1 MLGYD
6 EILTI
11 YKYISMD
18 FTASQIAMQMN
29 IAPSTLYRIIARNT
43 EVKQRNNPGL
53 CYRYH
58 DCEHLSECRKK
69 IERCPAECE
78 RFEKHLCGKLR
89 RFPFVCDFCG
99 TQSYCTKARRYWNPV
114 LVYENRRKRQRR
126 ARSHLSLSK
135 ARIAAFDDWLA
146 PFIKKKLS
154 IEAVRSRFPEA
165 FPVSTATVRRWI
177 DKGHMSIRRI
187 DLPRAAT
194 FRAKNAYALR
204 RPSEA
209 RPLLKFG
216 HTYPYFLAH
225 LKAHP
230 EASVIEMDTVHGLAK
245 EERKLLT
252 FYHRQSHLQFA
263 VLIPDLRPASVS
275 GVVRTFQRRL
285 APRFTAL
292 FDVILA
298 DNGVEFDDLITS
310 SVDSETGEVL
320 SRVFYTRPYRAGDK
334 GGCERNHELFRS
346 FVPKGHGL
354 SELTQKDIDFM
365 FSMINS
371 YPRESLNWKAPID
384 VFKHYFPEET
394 LDLLSLRKV
403 PLEDLTLKR

>member
-11 YKYISMD
+11 YKYISLH
-18 FTASQIAMQMN
+18 FTASQIATKMN
-29 IAPSTLYRIIARNT
+29 ISPSTLYRMIRANI
-43 EVKQRNNPGL
+43 EIKKQFKHPHS
-53 CYRYH
+53 YRYH
-58 DCEHLSECRKK
+58 ECKNIPECRKT
-69 IERCPAECE
+69 IERCPLDCE
-78 RFEKHLCGKLR
+78 RFEKYLCDKLHH
-89 RFPFVCDFCG
+89 FPFVCDFCEG
-99 TQSYCTKARRYWNPV
+99 RPACGKERHFWNPV
-114 LVYENRRKRQRR
+114 LVYQNRRDRQRNT
-126 ARSHLSLSK
+126 RSHLSLSK
-135 ARIAAFDDWLA
+135 ARIAVFDDWLA

-177 DKGHMSIRRI
+177 DKGRMSIRRI

-194 FRAKNAYALR
+194 FKVRNAYALR

-216 HTYPYFLAH
+216 HTYPYFLDH

-263 VLIPDLRPASVS
+263 VLIPDLCPSSVS
-275 GVVRTFQRRL
+275 NVVRTFQRRL
-285 APRFTAL
+285 APWFSSL

-298 DNGVEFDDLITS
+298 DNGVEFDDLITT

-403 PLEDLTLKR
+403 RLEDLTLKR